1 MPLLKNYM
9 LKKVIYLGH
18 EFFYHLPFVHFLVV
32 SLFLHF
38 VFLKIYLLIGY
49 DIFSSKLAYYKPQ
62 SVRSRRYH
70 GTLDRGS
77 VGIQYFYISTS
88 GQKKLTPM
96 GSVISSTTSPSSRV
110 KSTVKSTSGDTRV
123 IYFRN
128 SLASLANN

>member
-1 MPLLKNYM
+1 M
-9 LKKVIYLGH
+9 LKKEKYLVY
-18 EFFYHLPFVHFLVV
+18 EFVYHLPFVLLPVLF
-32 SLFLHF
+32 LFLHF

-62 SVRSRRYH
+62 SVRSRRYR

-96 GSVISSTTSPSSRV
+96 GNETFSNVSPSSKV
-110 KSTVKSTSGDTRV
+110 KSTVKSTSGDT
-123 IYFRN
+123 
-128 SLASLANN
+128 